1 MEAKSLL
8 LESEKLTQIAKNIF
22 GDIVNKVYYHDDYYF
37 DDKIEYTKEDM
48 PRYLKIIES
57 ESSSD
62 SLCVDSTEVVIE
74 FTNGKCV
81 IVNTSEWGS
90 ISVFKKVGSSMVE

>member
-1 MEAKSLL
+1 MGTKSLL

-37 DDKIEYTKEDM
+37 DDRIEYTKESM
-48 PRYLKIIES
+48 IRFLSTIEFA
-57 ESSSD
+57 SD
-62 SLCVDSTEVVIE
+62 NNSICADYIEVVIE

-81 IVNTSEWGS
+81 MFNTSDWGH

>member
-8 LESEKLTQIAKNIF
+8 LESEKLTQFAKNIF
-22 GDIVNKVYYHDDYYF
+22 GDIVNKVYYHDDIF
-37 DDKIEYTKEDM
+37 DDNRIEYIKEDM
-48 PRYLKIIES
+48 PRYLKIIEN
-57 ESSSD
+57 ESDDD
-62 SLCVDSTEVVIE
+62 SLCVDSTEIVIE
-74 FTNGKCV
+74 FINGKCV

>member
-22 GDIVNKVYYHDDYYF
+22 GDIVNKVYYHDDYY
-37 DDKIEYTKEDM
+37 DRIKCTKEDM
-48 PRYLKIIES
+48 IRYMQIIEN
-57 ESSSD
+57 ESD
-62 SLCVDSTEVVIE
+62 DDLLCVDSTEVVIE

-90 ISVFKKVGSSMVE
+90 ISAFKKVGSSMVE